1 MANAARSTGGLPG
14 RRLALSLPCP
24 PETRRGPRLPATF
37 SRALGL
43 AIITCF
49 FLSGCG
55 FQLQG
60 DAELPPEMAATAI
73 SAADPYSQFVRRLT
87 ILLEQ
92 NGASLVEGS
101 APTALL
107 EIPIDEVRK
116 DVLSIEGTARIREY
130 RVVHRVRFRLVDT
143 QGRVLI
149 PEQTLEQ
156 SRVISF
162 DEQDILAAT
171 REEEFLREELAE
183 TLSRQV
189 LRRLTTG
196 GA

>member
-1 MANAARSTGGLPG
+1 M
-14 RRLALSLPCP
+14 LALAPV
-24 PETRRGPRLPATF
+24 
-37 SRALGL
+37 LGL
-43 AIITCF
+43 
-49 FLSGCG
+49 FLLLTACG

-60 DAELPPEMAATAI
+60 EAELPPEMAATGI
-73 SAADPYSQFVRRLT
+73 STADPYSQFVRRLT

-92 NGASLVEGS
+92 NGASVVEGT

-107 EIPIDEVRK
+107 EIPIDEVRR

-130 RVVHRVRFRLVDT
+130 RVVHRVRFRLVDM
-143 QGRVLI
+143 QGRVI
-149 PEQTLEQ
+149 VPEQTLEQ

-171 REEEFLREELAE
+171 REEEFLREELAD

-189 LRRLTTG
+189 LRRLATG